1 MIEWVDPVI
10 LGLGLVVAV
19 GAFVQSSIGFGIAVV
34 SAPFVVV
41 LRPDLM
47 PTSMLVCA
55 FVLPVLQLAS
65 GPREILWRPLGW
77 AVGARLAVT
86 PLGVWLVA
94 STSTDAIAL
103 AVGILILVT
112 VIASVVAVDIRLTRG
127 SDGGRRDQRGLGT
140 AASIGG
146 PFFALVLRHEPPDRL
161 RATLAVFF
169 IAGSTMAIGGL
180 ATAGAATWDQLLA
193 GATWIPFVVWDTS
206 WPDRC
211 DVGCRRPQCVGACSS
226 SASWRAWA
234 SSVARSCS
242 SLRLCRSSSPT
253 PPTSGCVTSSD

>member
-1 MIEWVDPVI
+1 MIDWIDPVL
-10 LGLGLVVAV
+10 LGLGLVVAA

-65 GPREILWRPLGW
+65 GPREISWRPLGW
-77 AVGARLAVT
+77 AVAARLIAT

-94 STSTDAIAL
+94 STSADAIAL

-112 VIASVVAVDIRLTRG
+112 VIASVAVIDIRLTRG
-127 SDGGRRDQRGLGT
+127 SAMGAGAISGVSGT

-169 IAGSTMAIGGL
+169 IAGSTMAVVGL
-180 ATAGAATWDQLLA
+180 ALAGAATWDQIRA
-193 GATWIPFVVWDTS
+193 GAMWAPFVLLGHLIAGPV
-206 WPDRC
+206 
-211 DVGCRRPQCVGACSS
+211 RRRLPAAAVRRGVLIFCVV
-226 SASWRAWA
+226 ASV
-234 SSVARSCS
+234 SVIVRT
-242 SLRLCRSSSPT
+242 LI
-253 PPTSGCVTSSD
+253 

>member
-127 SDGGRRDQRGLGT
+127 SAMGAGAISGVSGT

-180 ATAGAATWDQLLA
+180 ALAGAATWDQLLA
-193 GATWIPFVVWDTS
+193 GATWIPFVVLGHLVAGPVRRRLPATAVRRGVLVFCVVAS
-206 WPDRC
+206 
-211 DVGCRRPQCVGACSS
+211 VGVIGRT
-226 SASWRAWA
+226 
-234 SSVARSCS
+234 
-242 SLRLCRSSSPT
+242 LLL
-253 PPTSGCVTSSD
+253 

>member
-1 MIEWVDPVI
+1 MIDWVDPVL

-77 AVGARLAVT
+77 AVGARLVAT

-127 SDGGRRDQRGLGT
+127 SAMGAGAISGVSGT

-169 IAGSTMAIGGL
+169 IAGSVMAVAGL
-180 ATAGAATWDQLLA
+180 SLAGAATSEQIRA
-193 GATWIPFVVWDTS
+193 GLMWTPFVLLGHVVAG
-206 WPDRC
+206 PVRQRLPAAA
-211 DVGCRRPQCVGACSS
+211 VRKGVLLFCVV
-226 SASWRAWA
+226 ASV
-234 SSVARSCS
+234 SVIART
-242 SLRLCRSSSPT
+242 LI
-253 PPTSGCVTSSD
+253 

>member
-1 MIEWVDPVI
+1 MNEWVDPVL

-55 FVLPVLQLAS
+55 FVLPILQLAS

-77 AVGARLAVT
+77 AVGARLVAT

-127 SDGGRRDQRGLGT
+127 SSMGAGAISGVSGT

-180 ATAGAATWDQLLA
+180 ALAGAATWDQVLA
-193 GATWIPFVVWDTS
+193 GVVWTPFVLLGHVVAG
-206 WPDRC
+206 PVRQRLPAAA
-211 DVGCRRPQCVGACSS
+211 VRKGVLIFCVV
-226 SASWRAWA
+226 ASV
-234 SSVARSCS
+234 SVIART
-242 SLRLCRSSSPT
+242 LI
-253 PPTSGCVTSSD
+253 